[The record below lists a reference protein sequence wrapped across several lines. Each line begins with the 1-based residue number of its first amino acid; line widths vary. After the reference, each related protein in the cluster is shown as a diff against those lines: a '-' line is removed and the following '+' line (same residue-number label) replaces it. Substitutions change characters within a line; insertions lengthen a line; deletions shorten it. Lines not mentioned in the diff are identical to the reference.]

1 MQKKIKINFFFFQIK
16 IVSVM
21 EQQIGP
27 TEKGREVITIGD
39 RQV

>member
-1 MQKKIKINFFFFQIK
+1 MQKKFKLTIFFQIK